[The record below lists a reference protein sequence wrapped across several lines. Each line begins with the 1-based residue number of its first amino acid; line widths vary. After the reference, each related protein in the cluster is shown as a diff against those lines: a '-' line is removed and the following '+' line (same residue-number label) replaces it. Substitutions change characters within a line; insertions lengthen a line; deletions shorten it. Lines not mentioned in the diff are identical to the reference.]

1 MASVFFIHVAENV
14 WKIRLNIGE
23 VIDILIG
30 YDKISSPTNNLLTNN
45 LLTNNLITNNLSV
58 NNWTERMVMW
68 KEKEERSDR
77 RYTVR
82 IWNCQGICL
91 HMWESPEWMKW
102 RWCMAGSYGICMRT
116 GSRIFFRRILNK
128 DLQWV
133 DLQLRICFNWWKRR
147 DSYEEN
153 R

>member
-30 YDKISSPTNNLLTNN
+30 YDKISS
-45 LLTNNLITNNLSV
+45 LTNNLITNNLNV
-58 NNWTERMVMW
+58 NMVMW

-82 IWNCQGICL
+82 I
-91 HMWESPEWMKW
+91 
-102 RWCMAGSYGICMRT
+102 
-116 GSRIFFRRILNK
+116 
-128 DLQWV
+128 
-133 DLQLRICFNWWKRR
+133 
-147 DSYEEN
+147 
-153 R
+153 